1 MITLTLANSFD
12 DNRQQLVVVK
22 SSENVVNSAVTSS
35 AVNSSININSS
46 ELTVNFNNTNI
57 LTPNSVSS
65 VVSSNDLIGSPS
77 IGSSVEI
84 TRKNIAQYL
93 SQPHIDVV
101 NSTVTSAEPISGRL
115 PAFLSPNVVAPIN
128 TEPIPFL
135 NSNSTTTVTS
145 QLSTS
150 VLTTSTCSVS
160 SSAGS
165 RLTAVTSASNSLRDI
180 QSNYGLFP
188 FASMQ
193 HSYQAMHTKHFTSVQ
208 RLNQVITAPVPMSQ
222 TTPNSTGIATATV
235 SSTITSSSNRPQMT
249 NRDAKNIKVCSS
261 VVSTSQHSVLPQS
274 SQTPPQSSHSKAS
287 SVSPAVSQSCSAAN
301 NQSSASAN
309 VALTSPLLVNLLQS
323 DATTGHMKGSSGQS
337 SALNQINATNDLN
350 QKRKPR
356 KPRKSKEK
364 IELEITQTSDLITT
378 TPLLSSA
385 QTSLLTTLSTS
396 SSQKHLPSNSLPQ
409 QSGIDPQMQTQSS
422 FNISN
427 ISPHLIS
434 IPLNTMSRYSMMAFL
449 LKTI

>member
-1 MITLTLANSFD
+1 MANS
-12 DNRQQLVVVK
+12 VGV
-22 SSENVVNSAVTSS
+22 VTSS

-46 ELTVNFNNTNI
+46 ELTVNFNNTNS
-57 LTPNSVSS
+57 LTPNVSPI
-65 VVSSNDLIGSPS
+65 VSNNDLIGSPS

-93 SQPHIDVV
+93 SQPHIDVI
-101 NSTVTSAEPISGRL
+101 NTSVTSAESISDRL
-115 PAFLSPNVVAPIN
+115 PTFLSPNVVAPIN
-128 TEPIPFL
+128 TEPIPYL
-135 NSNSTTTVTS
+135 NSSSSAVTS
-145 QLSTS
+145 QLSTNVS
-150 VLTTSTCSVS
+150 PTISTCSVS

-165 RLTAVTSASNSLRDI
+165 RLSTVTSAPNNVRDI

-208 RLNQVITAPVPMSQ
+208 RLNQVITTTSVTLGQ
-222 TTPNSTGIATATV
+222 TKPLPSIPKSTGVTPATATV
-235 SSTITSSSNRPQMT
+235 SSTITSSNRPQPLT
-249 NRDAKNIKVCSS
+249 TRDAKNIKVCPPVSS
-261 VVSTSQHSVLPQS
+261 QSQHSLQTQTSQS
-274 SQTPPQSSHSKAS
+274 QQSSHQKALS
-287 SVSPAVSQSCSAAN
+287 SVAQAVSQSCTVAN

-323 DATTGHMKGSSGQS
+323 DATTGHMKGSGVQS
-337 SALNQINATNDLN
+337 SVLNQMNATNDLLT
-350 QKRKPR
+350 QKRKIR
-356 KPRKSKEK
+356 KVSRKSKDKSEP
-364 IELEITQTSDLITT
+364 ETTQPSDSVSV

-385 QTSLLTTLSTS
+385 PTSLLTSSTS

-409 QSGIDPQMQTQSS
+409 QSGNDPQMQTQSS

-434 IPLNTMSRYSMMAFL
+434 IPLNTMSRYAINGSSFV
-449 LKTI
+449 LKILS